1 MLKRLGFWLPLSF
14 AAAFTLGFASCD
26 KAENALDCASIC
38 DRYKDCWNKDFDSGK
53 CRTDCRTKANNDTG
67 FEAKVDMCAACI
79 EDKSCS
85 GSFACV
91 ADCTPVIAN

>member
-14 AAAFTLGFASCD
+14 TAAFTLGFASCD

-38 DRYKDCWNKDFDSGK
+38 DRYKDCWSKDYDTSK
-53 CRTDCRTKANNDTG
+53 CRTDCRSKANNDTA

-79 EDKSCS
+79 EDKSCT